1 MEVTVIRL
9 NRPLLLLAE
18 EQGEEHYYKT
28 IYGFIVKERRDYLNP
43 DDIMNYVGY
52 LAGLHCFSNGDNYF
66 TISCELRGVPDW
78 ADKEGNVHIRQDAW
92 ISSTQEMCRKKLN
105 LSYDILTLDIEEDD
119 LNSVINEDNLIVD
132 ETFYYD
138 MRWFL
143 PEKEQP
149 LWKDDG
155 LPF

>member
-1 MEVTVIRL
+1 MEVTVVRL
-9 NRPLLLLAE
+9 NRPLLLTTDRN
-18 EQGEEHYYKT
+18 GEEHYYQT
-28 IYGFIVKERRDYLNP
+28 IYGSVVKERRCLLDPNCIK
-43 DDIMNYVGY
+43 DYVGY
-52 LAGLHCFSNGDNYF
+52 LAGLHCISNGDNYF
-66 TISCELRGVPDW
+66 TISYELRGVPDW
-78 ADKEGNVHIRQDAW
+78 VDKEGNVHIKQDAW
-92 ISSTQEMCRKKLN
+92 IRAMQEKCMKKLN
-105 LSYDILTLDIEEDD
+105 LTYDILTLDIEEDD

-149 LWKDDG
+149 LWDEDD